1 MKRNNVVKRFGIAS
15 LCLGVAV
22 SAFSGITSFA
32 TDAALAEGTI
42 GLSDL
47 LHTQA
52 SVTQET
58 RDVHTKKTTV
68 TSTKC
73 LRVSSNESY
82 SATFKTVFNGD
93 TSFRFAFPDDREEGV
108 TATYGAFKFRVTDAT
123 DDTEF
128 FDIVYQ
134 KTSNGT
140 TMYVEWNGHTLQ
152 TYAANANAANYA
164 SANYYYDS
172 IQTAA
177 SANVAPAF
185 MGSVTSDQ
193 SYGTREGKLSL
204 LWTDDVLSVTT
215 NNTSKQDASDSIT
228 AIVAKFDGTYDE
240 TATNNGFVSKTS
252 WGLPKMTFENGYT
265 ISFSSDF
272 TNANTTDRG
281 TDVSFSKITTG
292 GTTYTFEN
300 ETLTK
305 DASMEAF
312 DASFDT
318 LTEANVP
325 AQTAGKVFLGWMNTT
340 TNELV
345 SVYTVMRKGGYEACV
360 LDYDTVNGASVRIAG
375 RSGIRFQ
382 TMFDAEQYTEL
393 KEAGFIQ
400 SFGTLITYT
409 DTLTTVGKDFTI
421 ENYQDETSFKKVEN
435 TKGVFDYTD
444 KSGKAWKAYTLGVV
458 DIEDYT
464 KEYSARGYLVISY
477 SNGVSHMVFTDYN
490 QTDNSRSIADVAN
503 RIKTTG
509 LDEYN
514 AMSDQQKAIIDNYA
528 AAYVAPQ
535 N

>member
-1 MKRNNVVKRFGIAS
+1 MKRNNVVNRFGIAS
-15 LCLGVAV
+15 LCLGVVA
-22 SAFSGITSFA
+22 SAFSGITSLTTSTAF
-32 TDAALAEGTI
+32 AEGTI

-52 SVTQET
+52 SVAQET

-73 LRVSSNESY
+73 LRISSDEAY
-82 SATFKTVFNGD
+82 SATFKQVFSGD
-93 TSFRFAFPDDREEGV
+93 TELRFAFPDDRAEGV
-108 TATYGAFKFRVTDAT
+108 TAIYGDFKFRITDAM

-134 KTSNGT
+134 KTANGT
-140 TMYVEWNGHTLQ
+140 TMYVQWNGHTLQ
-152 TYAANANAANYA
+152 TLAANANATNYS
-164 SANYYYDS
+164 SATYYYDS
-172 IQTAA
+172 IQTSV

-185 MGSVTSDQ
+185 FATVDEAQ

-204 LWTDDVLSVTT
+204 LWTDDVLCVTT
-215 NNTSKQDASDSIT
+215 NSTSKQDASDSMT

-240 TATNNGFVSKTS
+240 TATKNGFVSKTS

-305 DASMEAF
+305 DASMESF
-312 DASFDT
+312 DATFDT
-318 LTEANVP
+318 LTEADIP
-325 AQTAGKVFLGWMNTT
+325 AEEAGKVYLGWMNTT

-345 SVYTVMRKGGYEACV
+345 SPYTVMRKGGYEACV

-393 KEAGFIQ
+393 KEAGFIK

-409 DTLTTVGKDFTI
+409 DTLTSVGKDFTI
-421 ENYQDETSFKKVEN
+421 ENYQDEASFAKVEN

-444 KSGKAWKAYTLGVV
+444 KNDKVWKAYTLGVV

-464 KEYSARGYLVISY
+464 KAYSARGYLVISY
-477 SNGVSHMVFTDYN
+477 SNGVSHTVYTDYIEA
-490 QTDNSRSIADVAN
+490 DNSRSIADVAN

-509 LDEYN
+509 VEEYN

-528 AAYVAPQ
+528 AAYVAPE